1 MPSRWQRIRLMV
13 PRILITLAC
22 VALALAVAMA
32 MGIAVVRWSHHV
44 AAFFEIAAIVVAGLI
59 LLAVLAR
66 LVSRRGISPATILEV
81 DLEASPEETTPSSPL
96 GWRGT
101 SPMKRQSLR
110 EVIETIERAA
120 ADPRVFALFARVGG
134 SNTGLGQIQELRDAV
149 IAFRESGKRAVAFSE
164 TFGEFSPGNG
174 SYYLATAFDE
184 IALQPSGDVNL
195 TGLMARVN
203 FLRGALDKLGIAPRW
218 DHRHE
223 YKTAMNSLTETD
235 FTPAHRESLEHVV
248 RSQFNQIV
256 RGIAERRPNLKAE
269 VAAVIDR
276 GPFVAAAAHEEG
288 LVDRL
293 AYRDQVIAA
302 LKAQAGPAGR
312 LLYLSSYARRTRK
325 RPRKGDTV
333 ALIMGVGAIRRGPSG
348 GFNPLQQ
355 GRPYL
360 GSDTVAAA
368 FKAAVEDKNVKAIL
382 FRVDS
387 PGGSYVASDTIWR
400 EMVRAREA
408 GKPVIASM
416 GNVAGSGGYFVAMA
430 ADKIVAQPGTVTGSI
445 GVLAGKAV
453 TAGLRSKVG
462 ISTAELHTSSNAT
475 MWADSVDYSESEWEK
490 VEAFLDRAYDDFTA
504 KVATG
509 RGLALDTVLAV
520 AKGRIWTGDD
530 AKSLG
535 LVDELGGYLTALRLV
550 RDAIGRPAEAP
561 LRLKPFPRPPRFLDR
576 LRPVRPESSED
587 VTAAALPSPAFTGD
601 WVGLARPAAALAD
614 ALGVGEKPLLLM
626 PDLDLSL

>member
-1 MPSRWQRIRLMV
+1 MPSRSQRIRLMM
-13 PRILITLAC
+13 PRILAALAC
-22 VALALAVAMA
+22 AALSLTAVMA
-32 MGIAVVRWSHHV
+32 IGLAVVRWSHHV
-44 AAFFEIAAIVVAGLI
+44 AAFFEIAAIIVGGLV

-66 LVSRRGISPATILEV
+66 LVSRHGVGRNTILEV
-81 DLEASPEETTPSSPL
+81 DLETPLEETAPSGPL
-96 GWRGT
+96 GWRGAGVRR
-101 SPMKRQSLR
+101 RQSLR

-120 ADPRVFALFARVGG
+120 GDPRVFALFARVGG
-134 SNTGLGQIQELRDAV
+134 PATGLGQIQELRDAV

-184 IALQPSGDVNL
+184 IALQPSGDINL

-203 FLRGALDKLGIAPRW
+203 FLRGTLDKLGITPRW
-218 DHRHE
+218 DNRHE
-223 YKTAMNSLTETD
+223 YKNAMNSLTETD
-235 FTPAHRESLEHVV
+235 FTPPHRESLEHVV

-269 VAAVIDR
+269 VAALIDR

-302 LKAQAGPAGR
+302 LKAQAGPEGR
-312 LLYLSSYARRTRK
+312 LLYLSTYAKRSQK
-325 RPRKGDTV
+325 RPRQADTV
-333 ALIMGVGAIRRGPSG
+333 ALIMGVGAIRRGQSG
-348 GFNPLQQ
+348 GFNPLHQ
-355 GRPYL
+355 GRPYV
-360 GSDTVAAA
+360 GSDTVGAA
-368 FKAAVEDKNVKAIL
+368 FRAAVEDKSVKAIL

-408 GKPVIASM
+408 GKPVVVSM

-453 TAGLRSKVG
+453 TAGLRSKIGV
-462 ISTAELHTSSNAT
+462 STGELHTSANAT
-475 MWADSVDYSESEWEK
+475 MWADSVDYSDSEWGK

-504 KVATG
+504 KVAAG
-509 RGLALDTVLAV
+509 RGLALDTVMAV

-550 RDAIGRPAEAP
+550 RDAIGRPAAAP
-561 LRLKPFPRPPRFLDR
+561 LRLKPFPRPPKPLDR
-576 LRPVRPESSED
+576 LRPPRAESSED
-587 VTAAALPSPAFTGD
+587 VTIAPFASPPFAGD
-601 WVGLARPAAALAD
+601 WARLARPAAALA
-614 ALGVGEKPLLLM
+614 ATVGLGETPLLLM
-626 PDLDLSL
+626 PDFDLNL

>member
-13 PRILITLAC
+13 PRILVILAGAALVLTFVMAIG
-22 VALALAVAMA
+22 VAVE
-32 MGIAVVRWSHHV
+32 RWSHHV

-59 LLAVLAR
+59 LLAILAR
-66 LVSRRGISPATILEV
+66 LLSRRGVGRNTILEV
-81 DLEASPEETTPSSPL
+81 DLETPLEETAPTNPL
-96 GWRGT
+96 GWRGASART
-101 SPMKRQSLR
+101 RQSLR
-110 EVIETIERAA
+110 EVIETVERAA
-120 ADPRVFALFARVGG
+120 GDPRVFALLARVGG
-134 SNTGLGQIQELRDAV
+134 SATGLGQVQELRDAV
-149 IAFRESGKRAVAFSE
+149 IAFRASGKRAVAFSE

-195 TGLMARVN
+195 TGLMASVN
-203 FLRGALDKLGIAPRW
+203 FKRGALDKLGITPRW

-223 YKTAMNSLTETD
+223 YKNAMNSLTETD
-235 FTPAHRESLEHVV
+235 FTPPHRESLEHVV
-248 RSQFNQIV
+248 RSQFNQMV

-302 LKAQAGPAGR
+302 LKAQAGPEGR
-312 LLYLSSYARRTRK
+312 LLYLSAYAKRTRK
-325 RPRKGDTV
+325 RPRKSDTV
-333 ALIMGVGAIRRGPSG
+333 ALIMGVGAIRRGQSG

-368 FKAAVEDKNVKAIL
+368 LKAAVEDKSVKAVL

-408 GKPVIASM
+408 GKPVIVSM

-462 ISTAELHTSSNAT
+462 VSTRELHTSSNAT
-475 MWADSVDYSESEWEK
+475 MWADSVDYSDGEWDK

-504 KVATG
+504 KVAAG
-509 RGLALDTVLAV
+509 RGLALDTVMAV

-535 LVDELGGYLTALRLV
+535 LVDELGGYLTALRLT
-550 RDAIGRPAEAP
+550 REAIGRPPEAP

-576 LRPVRPESSED
+576 LRPARAESSED
-587 VTAAALPSPAFTGD
+587 VTAAPMRSPAFTGD
-601 WVGLARPAAALAD
+601 WAGLARPAAALASTIG
-614 ALGVGEKPLLLM
+614 LGETALLLM
-626 PDLDLSL
+626 PDFDLNL